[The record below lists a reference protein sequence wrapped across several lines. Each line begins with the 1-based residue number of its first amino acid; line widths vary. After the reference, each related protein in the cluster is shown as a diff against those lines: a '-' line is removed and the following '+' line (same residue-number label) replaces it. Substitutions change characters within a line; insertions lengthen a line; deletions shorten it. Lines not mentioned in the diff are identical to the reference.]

1 MFSGYEHL
9 IGGLCGGVA
18 STIIC
23 HPIDLL
29 KVRYSANE
37 GSAKRPQYNSYMHA
51 IRTIVKSN
59 GIRGLYQGLSPS
71 IIASPVSWGL
81 YFHLYHKVR
90 AQCDVFPAFPL
101 VNNLIAGSVT
111 GAVVLAITNPLWVC
125 KTRLCLEYETSATR
139 KYTGLRDCIRKIYV
153 QEGFCGYYRGFI
165 PGLLGTTNGA
175 IQFALYNYMKD
186 LRCSYLRIPTDSPL
200 DTMDYLFFS
209 TMSKTLSTIFTFPYQ
224 VLRTRL
230 QDQHVNYSGVIDCV
244 KKTVKCEGFTGLYKG
259 MSAAV
264 IKQLP
269 NAIVTY
275 VVYEKV
281 RYLLE
286 KSKV

>member
-18 STIIC
+18 STITC

-51 IRTIVKSN
+51 VRSIVKSN

-111 GAVVLAITNPLWVC
+111 GAIVLAITNPLWVC

-153 QEGFCGYYRGFI
+153 QEGFYGYYRGFI

-186 LRCSYLRIPTDSPL
+186 WRCSYLRIPTDSPL
-200 DTMDYLFFS
+200 DTVDYL
-209 TMSKTLSTIFTFPYQ
+209 Y
-224 VLRTRL
+224 
-230 QDQHVNYSGVIDCV
+230 DQHVNYSGVIDCI
-244 KKTVKCEGFTGLYKG
+244 KKTIKCEGFTGLYKG

-281 RYLLE
+281 RHLLE
-286 KSKV
+286 KSNV